1 MAHAADKKAAARQA
15 YVFDR
20 LPQTGA
26 AQAAGV
32 PLATLRNWM
41 RAAKRAGDDWEA
53 ARAAS
58 AMSARGSESIV
69 QAVMNEY
76 LLQHQATTAALQAD
90 PAIPPLEKAEVLSR
104 LADSFIKHVNAAG
117 RISPKLNK
125 KAVALDVIEGLL
137 EFTKNHH
144 PQHAA
149 ALIEVLLP
157 FGAYIEGVL

>member
-1 MAHAADKKAAARQA
+1 MAHPAEKKAAARQA

-20 LPQTGA
+20 LPQADA
-26 AQAAGV
+26 AHAAGV
-32 PLATLRNWM
+32 PLATLRNWV
-41 RAAKRAGDDWEA
+41 RQAKKDGDDWES

-58 AMSARGSESIV
+58 AMSARGTESIV

-90 PAIPPLEKAEVLSR
+90 PTIPPLEKAEVLSR

-117 RISPKLNK
+117 RVSPKLNK
-125 KAVALDVIEGLL
+125 KAVALDLIKGLL
-137 EFTKNHH
+137 EFTKTHY
-144 PQHAA
+144 PQHAP